1 LSGES
6 LRDRVSSLSRAEL
19 AGLGLLI
26 AAVVSGAA
34 LWYLRSLP
42 ATVDVRALEPATA
55 PASQSP
61 SVEPSLIVHVAGEVR
76 RPGVY
81 EFAEGER
88 VIDAIEAA
96 GGPTGKAALDGLNLA
111 APLTDGTQVV
121 VPSSAPVGAPS
132 STAPAATGGSELVN
146 LNTATADQL
155 EALPGI
161 GEVLAQAII
170 DYRTESGPFTSV
182 DQLEDVSGI
191 GPAILENVRDLVTV

>member
-1 LSGES
+1 
-6 LRDRVSSLSRAEL
+6 VSSLSRAEL

-26 AAVVSGAA
+26 AAVVTGAA
-34 LWYLRSLP
+34 VWYLRSLP
-42 ATVDVRALEPATA
+42 APVAVRALEPVAA
-55 PASQSP
+55 PASGSP
-61 SVEPSLIVHVAGEVR
+61 SLEPSLIVHVAGEVR

-96 GGPTGKAALDGLNLA
+96 GGPTAKAALDGLNLA

-121 VPSSAPVGAPS
+121 VPSAAPVGVPS
-132 STAPAATGGSELVN
+132 STAPSATGGSELVN
-146 LNTATADQL
+146 LNTATAEQL

-161 GEVLAQAII
+161 GEVLAQAVI